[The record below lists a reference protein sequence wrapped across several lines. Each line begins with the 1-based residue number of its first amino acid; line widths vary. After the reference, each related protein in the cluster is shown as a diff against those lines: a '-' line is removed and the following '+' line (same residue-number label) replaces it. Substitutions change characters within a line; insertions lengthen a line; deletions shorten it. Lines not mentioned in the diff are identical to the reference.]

1 MLSLFSEMTI
11 LQKRLLGVFVL
22 LKLAL
27 LFWLPLTGDEA
38 YFITWGQSLTL
49 GYYDHPPAVGWVL
62 GVMSLVADN
71 LYWYR
76 SFAFVASLLLAYWL
90 YQLLLMRSLTSDSER
105 QVALWT
111 ALVFWVSPVS
121 LMFVLTANDTVLVFF
136 GVWGLYLFAKAMQTD
151 GWQSWLWTVLAGVVL
166 GMAFLSKYFAAFM
179 LLGLLLFAL
188 WQWRR
193 WAKITVMALIILL
206 FVGENLYFN
215 LTHCWNNILFNFVS
229 RTRDS
234 HIDLLQTASFVA
246 MVLAMLSPLGVYY
259 WLRAAKTLRGERI
272 LQLTLWA
279 ALPLLGV
286 LLMVSLSNPV
296 GLHWPLLS
304 VVVLHLLYAQL
315 SVPQLRKLMV
325 FNALVSAL
333 IALAV
338 LIALPFAD
346 KLVAKDVKPLVPLYT
361 HTHEVCKQLP
371 QGMFFTL
378 DYSSQSTLAYHCG
391 NDNIHVFKS
400 LSKYGRED
408 DKQVDFKALD
418 GQTLTLLVIR
428 ERELERVK
436 PYFDKVEIKPLESV
450 QGAVY
455 WRVTGTEF
463 NYALYR
469 EKVLREIYE
478 NFYHQPDWLPPAQ
491 CGFKERYGF

>member
-1 MLSLFSEMTI
+1 MIARLSELTL

-38 YFITWGQSLTL
+38 YFITWGQSLAL

-62 GVMSLVADN
+62 GLMSLVADN

-76 SFAFVASLLLAYWL
+76 SFAFVASILLAYWL
-90 YQLLLMRSLTSDSER
+90 YQLLLMRSSADADDAVR
-105 QVALWT
+105 QTALWVAL
-111 ALVFWVSPVS
+111 AFFVSPVS

-136 GVWGLYLFAKAMQTD
+136 GVWGVYLFAKAMQTD
-151 GWQSWLWTVLAGVVL
+151 SWLWTVLAGVVL

-179 LLGLLLFAL
+179 LLGLLAFAL
-188 WQWRR
+188 WQWRNWR
-193 WAKITVMALIILL
+193 KIAVMAAIILL

-234 HIDLLQTASFVA
+234 HLDLMQTASFIA

-259 WLRAAKTLRGERI
+259 WSRARQSLRDERI
-272 LQLTLWA
+272 LQLAWFA

-286 LLMVSLSNPV
+286 LFIVSLSNPV

-304 VVVLHLLYAQL
+304 VVLLHLLYAKL
-315 SVPQLRKLMV
+315 SLPQLHRLYA
-325 FNALVSAL
+325 FNALVSGL
-333 IALAV
+333 IALVV
-338 LIALPFAD
+338 LAALPFAGQ
-346 KLVAKDVKPLVPLYT
+346 LVDERERPLVPLYT
-361 HTHEVCKQLP
+361 DTAEVCRQLP
-371 QGMFFTL
+371 QGTLFTL
-378 DYSSQSTLAYHCG
+378 DYSSQSTLAYHCQ
-391 NDNIHVFKS
+391 NDDIHVFKS

-408 DKQVDFKALD
+408 DKLVDFKALD

-428 ERELERVK
+428 ERELQRIK
-436 PYFDKVEIKPLESV
+436 PYFDEVDIEPLKPV
-450 QGAVY
+450 RGAVY
-455 WRVTGTEF
+455 WRVTGKGF

-478 NFYHQPDWLPPAQ
+478 NFYHQPDWLPPAK

>member
-1 MLSLFSEMTI
+1 MSLFSDMTI

-38 YFITWGQSLTL
+38 YFITWGQSLAL

-62 GVMSLVADN
+62 GLMNLVADN

-76 SFAFVASLLLAYWL
+76 SFAFVSSLLLAYWL
-90 YQLLLMRSLTSDSER
+90 YQLLLMRSLTGDSER
-105 QVALWT
+105 QAAFWT

-151 GWQSWLWTVLAGVVL
+151 SWQSWWWTVLAGVVL

-179 LLGLLLFAL
+179 LLGLLAFAL
-188 WQWRR
+188 WQWRH

-234 HIDLLQTASFVA
+234 HIDLMQTASFVA

-259 WLRAAKTLRGERI
+259 WLRAVKTLRGESI

-286 LLMVSLSNPV
+286 LLIVSLSNPV

-304 VVVLHLLYAQL
+304 VVVL
-315 SVPQLRKLMV
+315 
-325 FNALVSAL
+325 
-333 IALAV
+333 
-338 LIALPFAD
+338 
-346 KLVAKDVKPLVPLYT
+346 
-361 HTHEVCKQLP
+361 
-371 QGMFFTL
+371 
-378 DYSSQSTLAYHCG
+378 
-391 NDNIHVFKS
+391 
-400 LSKYGRED
+400 
-408 DKQVDFKALD
+408 
-418 GQTLTLLVIR
+418 
-428 ERELERVK
+428 
-436 PYFDKVEIKPLESV
+436 
-450 QGAVY
+450 
-455 WRVTGTEF
+455 
-463 NYALYR
+463 
-469 EKVLREIYE
+469 
-478 NFYHQPDWLPPAQ
+478 
-491 CGFKERYGF
+491 